1 MAMYVLAL
9 LMGVVAGSRA
19 MLAPAAVSWVAY
31 SGALDLNG
39 TWLAFLGHAVTPWI
53 LTLLALGEFVTDQ
66 LPSTPSRTV
75 PVQFVTR
82 LFTGALCGAALGV
95 AAGSSAGGAVAGVLG
110 AVAGTFGGRALRSWL
125 ATSFGRDRPAA
136 FTEDALAVAGALVM
150 MVALP

>member
-1 MAMYVLAL
+1 
-9 LMGVVAGSRA
+9 
-19 MLAPAAVSWVAY
+19 
-31 SGALDLNG
+31 LNG
-39 TWLAFLGHAVTPWI
+39 TWLAFLGHAVTPWV